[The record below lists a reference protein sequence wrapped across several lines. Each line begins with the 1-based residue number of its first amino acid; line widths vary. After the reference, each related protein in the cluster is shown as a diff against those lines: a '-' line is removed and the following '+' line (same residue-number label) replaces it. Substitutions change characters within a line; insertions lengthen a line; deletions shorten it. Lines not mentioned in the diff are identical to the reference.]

1 MRSFI
6 AFMAVSVLLSGCGS
20 SQTGNAVEGGNST
33 NTTNT
38 TTAANVT
45 EAVSIPSSG
54 EGAKIVAPA
63 IADATA
69 A

>member
-1 MRSFI
+1 MRSLI
-6 AFMAVSVLLSGCGS
+6 AVVVLSALLSGCGS
-20 SQTGNAVEGGNST
+20 SQTGNAVESGNST

-45 EAVSIPSSG
+45 AAVSIPSSG

-69 A
+69 V